1 LFTKSEAMQI
11 APKAL
16 KVTIMRSENEKASI
30 DKTM

>member
-1 LFTKSEAMQI
+1 MQI